1 MLYLS
6 VIEEPHRRGLGLLR
20 LSIHEKKKLM
30 TLVRELLGKNSE
42 VSGLMIETKFE
53 DILLLRNTAA
63 VVFLSL

>member
-1 MLYLS
+1 
-6 VIEEPHRRGLGLLR
+6 
-20 LSIHEKKKLM
+20 M